1 MNIEITTFDLEK
13 FIRHFNKGKEE
24 SDILYLNLNPQLT
37 RLRLYLKSVDKIYK
51 KLVKFKDLDNCNYML
66 MNKFTRYKTF
76 KYFNKILNYYKFFL
90 IELNVVN
97 RLITS
102 FMEKLKLSN
111 NVLNNLD
118 DFFQITNEM
127 YNIIYKTNKKSL
139 MLKNYQIM
147 LIDKNNLKVLC
158 DSKLNCVIDKDT
170 IEEDKTYQNLVKS
183 LDYSNSNENDASNK
197 DEDLSIDLINGK
209 ISFTNK
215 DDLNDYVKKHDNE
228 EKKNTPRSFS
238 NEEKQSNEDFEDMIE
253 HMDDVI
259 INEISN
265 DIDNKDKHGKDN
277 N

>member
-24 SDILYLNLNPQLT
+24 NDILYLNLNPQLT

-102 FMEKLKLSN
+102 FMEKLKVSN
-111 NVLNNLD
+111 VVLNNLD

-183 LDYSNSNENDASNK
+183 LDYSNSNENENK
-197 DEDLSIDLINGK
+197 DDDLSIDLINGK

-215 DDLNDYVKKHDNE
+215 DDFNDYVKKYDNE

-238 NEEKQSNEDFEDMIE
+238 NEEKQSNEDFEDMID

-265 DIDNKDKHGKDN
+265 DTDNKDKHGKDKN
-277 N
+277 

>member
-111 NVLNNLD
+111 TVLTNLD

-147 LIDKNNLKVLC
+147 LIDRNNLKVLC

-183 LDYSNSNENDASNK
+183 LNYSNSNENENK
-197 DEDLSIDLINGK
+197 DDDLSIDLINGK
-209 ISFTNK
+209 ISFTSK

-238 NEEKQSNEDFEDMIE
+238 NEEKQSNEDFEEMID
-253 HMDDVI
+253 HMDEVI

-265 DIDNKDKHGKDN
+265 DKDNKDKHDKDN